1 MKFNRRLPL
10 LLLSAALAL
19 VLAACG
25 TTTVV
30 DTWESTSFTGEK
42 PEKLAVLVVW
52 PQAIERLAI
61 ERDMVAQLR
70 DRGLNAVESVE
81 IPGMRGELTAENAE
95 IALRNANVDGLLV
108 VFIIGSGGG
117 GTYERNDYWM
127 QYVGSGMYGWY
138 APHFYDVYTVRE
150 GPGFAEQTTVLYLE
164 TTYVDVR
171 KLERVWSLVTKS
183 EDVEY
188 QDVAARLTDRV
199 ISQMRRSDQM

>member
-117 GTYERNDYWM
+117 GTHERDLALEVLEHGALRHACPLRHGRGARARVTTLD
-127 QYVGSGMYGWY
+127 QQPDGGVEQL
-138 APHFYDVYTVRE
+138 APGGD
-150 GPGFAEQTTVLYLE
+150 
-164 TTYVDVR
+164 
-171 KLERVWSLVTKS
+171 
-183 EDVEY
+183 
-188 QDVAARLTDRV
+188 AARLFGG
-199 ISQMRRSDQM
+199 RRHRENNLPKRKYHL